1 MNMSNQQLLSDIF
14 SGVDLN
20 DINRINGKS
29 DYNNK
34 EYNTNYV
41 GIEEQPNYLKN
52 TFSSSLPSTSYEE
65 VDRIRNSFRT
75 GNYITNLIIKIII
88 IINFL
93 I

>member
-14 SGVDLN
+14 SGLDLSSN
-20 DINRINGKS
+20 
-29 DYNNK
+29 NNK

-41 GIEEQPNYLKN
+41 GLEDQPNYLKS

-75 GNYITNLIIKIII
+75 GNYNNNNIII
-88 IINFL
+88 IIKNYYY
-93 I
+93 

>member
-14 SGVDLN
+14 SGLDLS
-20 DINRINGKS
+20 DINRINS
-29 DYNNK
+29 SNNNK

-41 GIEEQPNYLKN
+41 GLEDQPNYLKS

-75 GNYITNLIIKIII
+75 GNYNNDIIK
-88 IINFL
+88 NYY
-93 I
+93 

>member
-14 SGVDLN
+14 SGLDLS
-20 DINRINGKS
+20 DINRINNKNN
-29 DYNNK
+29 DNK

-41 GIEEQPNYLKN
+41 GLEDQPNYLKS

-75 GNYITNLIIKIII
+75 GNYITNLIIKIT
-88 IINFL
+88 L
-93 I
+93 